1 MTKKLVKSGIFFL
14 DFQKKSP
21 AASYILSIAVYI
33 SEMLRNSVDF
43 LLHFYI
49 ERKNERFWARSQ
61 LKRQNY

>member
-14 DFQKKSP
+14 DFQKNSP
-21 AASYILSIAVYI
+21 AASYILIIVVYI
-33 SEMLRNSVDF
+33 SEMSRKNVDF

-61 LKRQNY
+61 LKRKNY